1 MVIVKALKFSGVLA
15 AIITT
20 GISTTAAYAAINI
33 NVDTDE
39 GVKKIS
45 PYLYG
50 RNIFCNE
57 DRGDLNDITTT
68 LTEKDQANLETY
80 RQAGIRYLRM
90 NNGNNATKHN
100 WRMNLSSHPDYYN
113 NVYKHDWD
121 ISSKKILDNLPGVD
135 GMYAFQLAG
144 YVASTTA
151 YNFKDWDWKQSH
163 GGKNAKQALD
173 LAGNGTVA
181 DDGVTLIQAGDYSL
195 YLEEWPADS
204 TVELIKHWRDGLKYD
219 MSRFRYWSMDNE
231 MELWRG
237 THSDLP
243 YTYPDEAGNTVAA
256 DRMVDNYIAV
266 AKAAKAISPD
276 LKLTGPVAA
285 NEWSWCN
292 IAYDNS
298 TSFIK
303 APDRNYCWLEYFIKR
318 LGDEQKK
325 TTVQLLDVFDI
336 HWYPSEKDY
345 ESWMNWHRVFFDT
358 TYNYPGANGIKRA
371 NPTCKWDESITKE
384 YIFKRIADWMAE
396 YVGKDYKFT
405 FALTET
411 DFIADMDAMSR
422 ALAYASFMGT
432 FIDHGVEIFTPWT
445 WREGMYE
452 VVHLFSRYGH
462 ENRVQSTSSNDSL
475 VSAYSSLSNN
485 GDSLTVIFVNR
496 SQYNAQEVNLTIS
509 DFEAEN
515 GSAETLTLSGIT
527 GETFVSH
534 TNNALKKG
542 TVQVSN
548 NTISTSLPAKSIVAV
563 LFNGQGTVFPSSSST
578 SEESSSSIA
587 VVSSSSAS
595 DESSSSISTASS
607 SSTDVVSSSSV
618 LSVSS
623 SSISVVNSSSAMTAS
638 SSSTSVVIRSSAS
651 NQPTFDPDDTDYIVT
666 LPSKQFQHS
675 VTVQNRDIYIDGLQ
689 QNSRYALTNTLG
701 QVIRSGLW
709 NGAAGATLKLSVPA
723 TGRYIL
729 QVGGKSQLIVVK

>member
-1 MVIVKALKFSGVLA
+1 MVIVKTLKFSGILA
-15 AIITT
+15 AIITA
-20 GISTTAAYAAINI
+20 GISATAASAAINV
-33 NVDTDE
+33 NVDTDK

-57 DRGDLNDITTT
+57 DRGDLNDVVTT
-68 LTEKDQANLETY
+68 LSEKEQTNLETY

-100 WRMNLSSHPDYYN
+100 WRKNLSSHPDYYN

-144 YVASTTA
+144 YVASSTA

-163 GGKNAKQALD
+163 GGKNAKQTLD
-173 LAGNGTVA
+173 LAGGGTVD
-181 DDGVTLIQAGDYSL
+181 DDGVTLIHAGDYRL

-204 TVELIKHWRDGLKYD
+204 TVELIKHWRDDLKYD

-243 YTYPDEAGNTVAA
+243 YTYPNEDGNTVAA

-266 AKAAKAISPD
+266 AKAAKAINPD

-292 IAYDNS
+292 IAYDNNS
-298 TSFIK
+298 TSYVK
-303 APDRNYCWLEYFIKR
+303 ATDHKYCWLEYFIKR
-318 LGDEQKK
+318 LGEEQKR
-325 TTVQLLDVFDI
+325 TSVQLLDVFDI
-336 HWYPSEKDY
+336 HWYPTEKTY
-345 ESWMNWHRVFFDT
+345 ESWINWHRVFFDT
-358 TYNYPGANGIKRA
+358 TYVYPGGNGIRCADISTTGSCDWNTGKGVGYK
-371 NPTCKWDESITKE
+371 T
-384 YIFKRIADWMAE
+384 YIFKRITDWMKKYMGE
-396 YVGKDYKFT
+396 NYKYTLGF
-405 FALTET
+405 TET
-411 DFIADMDAMSR
+411 DFIGDMDAMSR

-475 VSAYSSLSNN
+475 VSAYSSISNK

-496 SQYNAQEVNLTIS
+496 
-509 DFEAEN
+509 AEN
-515 GSAETLTLSGIT
+515 NPQDVYLSLDGFKAENTANALTLSGIA

-534 TNNALKKG
+534 TSNGLKKNAVNVKMTG
-542 TVQVSN
+542 GMTNATENYANKFSM
-548 NTISTSLPAKSIVAV
+548 TLPAKSITAV
-563 LFNGQGTVFPSSSST
+563 LFTTNNPKVVDA
-578 SEESSSSIA
+578 IA
-587 VVSSSSAS
+587 T
-595 DESSSSISTASS
+595 TAVRPNYS
-607 SSTDVVSSSSV
+607 
-618 LSVSS
+618 
-623 SSISVVNSSSAMTAS
+623 
-638 SSSTSVVIRSSAS
+638 
-651 NQPTFDPDDTDYIVT
+651 VT
-666 LPSKQFQHS
+666 LQGREILVSG
-675 VTVQNRDIYIDGLQ
+675 IQ

-729 QVGGKSQLIVVK
+729 QVSGKSQTIVVK

>member
-1 MVIVKALKFSGVLA
+1 MVAVKALKFSGVLA

-20 GISTTAAYAAINI
+20 GISATAAYAAINI

-68 LTEKDQANLETY
+68 LTENDQANLETY

-100 WRMNLSSHPDYYN
+100 WRKNLSSHPDYYN

-144 YVASTTA
+144 YVASSTA

-163 GGKNAKQALD
+163 GGKNAKQTLD
-173 LAGNGTVA
+173 LAGGGTVA
-181 DDGVTLIQAGDYSL
+181 EDGTTLIQAGDYSL

-204 TVELIKHWRDGLKYD
+204 TVELVKHWRDELKYD
-219 MSRFRYWSMDNE
+219 MKRFQYWSMDNE
-231 MELWRG
+231 MELWRN

-243 YTYPDEAGNTVAA
+243 YIYPNEAGNTVAA

-298 TSFIK
+298 STTYIK
-303 APDRNYCWLEYFIKR
+303 STDKNYCWLEYFIKR
-318 LGDEQKK
+318 LGEEQKK
-325 TTVQLLDVFDI
+325 TSVQLLDVFDI
-336 HWYPSEKDY
+336 HWYPTEKNY
-345 ESWMNWHRVFFDT
+345 EAWMNWHRVFFDT
-358 TYNYPGANGIKRA
+358 TYVYPGGNGIRCADISTTGSCDWNTGKGVGYK
-371 NPTCKWDESITKE
+371 T
-384 YIFKRIADWMAE
+384 YIFKRIADWMKKYMGE
-396 YVGKDYKFT
+396 NYKYTLGF
-405 FALTET
+405 TET
-411 DFIADMDAMSR
+411 DFIADMDVMSR

-462 ENRVQSTSSNDSL
+462 ENRVESTSSNDSL
-475 VSAYSSLSNN
+475 VSAYSSISNM

-496 SQYNAQEVNLTIS
+496 AESAAQDVYLS
-509 DFEAEN
+509 LDGFKAEN
-515 GSAETLTLSGIT
+515 TANALTLSGIT

-534 TNNALKKG
+534 TSNALKKNAVNVMMAGG
-542 TVQVSN
+542 TTTATENYANKFSM
-548 NTISTSLPAKSIVAV
+548 TLPAKSITAV
-563 LFNGQGTVFPSSSST
+563 LLTTKNPTVIDAIATTAVRPKYSLTLQGR
-578 SEESSSSIA
+578 EIL
-587 VVSSSSAS
+587 VSG
-595 DESSSSISTASS
+595 I
-607 SSTDVVSSSSV
+607 
-618 LSVSS
+618 
-623 SSISVVNSSSAMTAS
+623 
-638 SSSTSVVIRSSAS
+638 
-651 NQPTFDPDDTDYIVT
+651 
-666 LPSKQFQHS
+666 
-675 VTVQNRDIYIDGLQ
+675 Q
-689 QNSRYALTNTLG
+689 QNSRYALANALG
-701 QVIRSGLW
+701 QVVSKGTWDGGSGVP
-709 NGAAGATLKLSVPA
+709 LKLVAPDA
-723 TGRYIL
+723 GVYMLKINGT
-729 QVGGKSQLIVVK
+729 SQTIRVK

>member
-1 MVIVKALKFSGVLA
+1 MGTVKTLKFSGVLA
-15 AIITT
+15 AIITA
-20 GISTTAAYAAINI
+20 GISATAASAAINV
-33 NVDTDE
+33 NVDTDK

-57 DRGDLNDITTT
+57 DRGDLNDVVTT
-68 LTEKDQANLETY
+68 LSEKEQTNLETY

-100 WRMNLSSHPDYYN
+100 WRKNLSSHPDYYN

-121 ISSKKILDNLPGVD
+121 VSSKKILENLPGVD

-144 YVASTTA
+144 YVASSTA

-163 GGKNAKQALD
+163 SGKNAKQTLD

-204 TVELIKHWRDGLKYD
+204 TVELIKHWRDDLKYD

-243 YTYPDEAGNTVAA
+243 YTYPNEDGNTVAA

-266 AKAAKAISPD
+266 AKAAKAINPD

-292 IAYDNS
+292 IAYDNES
-298 TSFIK
+298 TSYVK
-303 APDRNYCWLEYFIKR
+303 ATDRKYCWLEYFIKR

-345 ESWMNWHRVFFDT
+345 ETWMNWHRVFFDT
-358 TYNYPGANGIKRA
+358 TYVYPGGNGIRCADISTTGSCDWNTGKGVGYK
-371 NPTCKWDESITKE
+371 T
-384 YIFKRIADWMAE
+384 YIFKRIADWMKKYMGE
-396 YVGKDYKFT
+396 NYKYTLGF
-405 FALTET
+405 TET

-422 ALAYASFMGT
+422 ALAYASFIGT

-475 VSAYSSLSNN
+475 VSAYSSISNK

-496 SQYNAQEVNLTIS
+496 AEKDAQDVYLS
-509 DFEAEN
+509 LDGFKAEN
-515 GSAETLTLSGIT
+515 TANALTLSGIA

-534 TNNALKKG
+534 TSNALKKNAVNVKMTG
-542 TVQVSN
+542 GMTNATENYANKFSL
-548 NTISTSLPAKSIVAV
+548 TLPAKSITAV
-563 LFNGQGTVFPSSSST
+563 LFTTKNPKVVDAIATTAVRPNYSLTLQGR
-578 SEESSSSIA
+578 EIL
-587 VVSSSSAS
+587 VSG
-595 DESSSSISTASS
+595 I
-607 SSTDVVSSSSV
+607 
-618 LSVSS
+618 
-623 SSISVVNSSSAMTAS
+623 
-638 SSSTSVVIRSSAS
+638 
-651 NQPTFDPDDTDYIVT
+651 
-666 LPSKQFQHS
+666 
-675 VTVQNRDIYIDGLQ
+675 Q

-723 TGRYIL
+723 SGRYIL
-729 QVGGKSQLIVVK
+729 QVSGKSQMIVVK

>member
-1 MVIVKALKFSGVLA
+1 MVIVKTLKFSGILA
-15 AIITT
+15 AIITA
-20 GISTTAAYAAINI
+20 GISATAAYAAINI

-57 DRGDLNDITTT
+57 DRGDLNDVVTT
-68 LTEKDQANLETY
+68 LSEKEQTNLETY

-100 WRMNLSSHPDYYN
+100 WRKNLSSHPDYYN

-144 YVASTTA
+144 YVASSTA

-163 GGKNAKQALD
+163 GGKNAKQTLD
-173 LAGNGTVA
+173 LAGGGTVD

-204 TVELIKHWRDGLKYD
+204 TVELIKHWRDDLKYD

-243 YTYPDEAGNTVAA
+243 YTYPNEDGNTVAV

-292 IAYDNS
+292 IAYDNES
-298 TSFIK
+298 TSYVK
-303 APDRNYCWLEYFIKR
+303 ATDRKYCWLEYFIKR

-345 ESWMNWHRVFFDT
+345 ETWMNWHRVFFDT
-358 TYNYPGANGIKRA
+358 TYVYPGGNGIRCADISTTGSCDWNTGKGVGYK
-371 NPTCKWDESITKE
+371 T
-384 YIFKRIADWMAE
+384 YIFKRIADWMKKYMGE
-396 YVGKDYKFT
+396 NYKYTLGF
-405 FALTET
+405 TET

-475 VSAYSSLSNN
+475 VSAYSSISNK

-496 SQYNAQEVNLTIS
+496 AEKDAQDVYLS
-509 DFEAEN
+509 LDGFKAEN
-515 GSAETLTLSGIT
+515 TANALTLSGIA

-534 TNNALKKG
+534 TSNALKKNAVNVKMTG
-542 TVQVSN
+542 GMTNATENYANKFSM
-548 NTISTSLPAKSIVAV
+548 TLPAKSITAV
-563 LFNGQGTVFPSSSST
+563 LFTTKNPTVIDAIATTAVRPNYSLTLQGR
-578 SEESSSSIA
+578 EIL
-587 VVSSSSAS
+587 VSG
-595 DESSSSISTASS
+595 I
-607 SSTDVVSSSSV
+607 
-618 LSVSS
+618 
-623 SSISVVNSSSAMTAS
+623 
-638 SSSTSVVIRSSAS
+638 
-651 NQPTFDPDDTDYIVT
+651 
-666 LPSKQFQHS
+666 
-675 VTVQNRDIYIDGLQ
+675 Q

-729 QVGGKSQLIVVK
+729 QVGGKSQTIVVNK

>member
-1 MVIVKALKFSGVLA
+1 MVIVKTLKFSGILA
-15 AIITT
+15 AIITA
-20 GISTTAAYAAINI
+20 GISATAASAAINV
-33 NVDTDE
+33 NVDTDK

-57 DRGDLNDITTT
+57 DRGDLNDVVTT
-68 LTEKDQANLETY
+68 LSEKEQTNLETY

-100 WRMNLSSHPDYYN
+100 WRKNLSSHPDYYN

-144 YVASTTA
+144 YVASSTA

-163 GGKNAKQALD
+163 GGKNAKQTLD
-173 LAGNGTVA
+173 LAGGGTVD

-204 TVELIKHWRDGLKYD
+204 TVKIIPHWKDELKYD
-219 MSRFRYWSMDNE
+219 MKRFQYWSMDNE

-243 YTYPDEAGNTVAA
+243 YTYPNEDGNTVAA

-292 IAYDNS
+292 IAYDNNS
-298 TSFIK
+298 TSYVK
-303 APDRNYCWLEYFIKR
+303 ATDHKYCWLEYFIKR
-318 LGDEQKK
+318 LGEEQRK
-325 TTVQLLDVFDI
+325 TSVQLLDVFDI
-336 HWYPSEKDY
+336 HWYPTEKTY
-345 ESWMNWHRVFFDT
+345 ESWINWHRVFFDT
-358 TYNYPGANGIKRA
+358 TYVYPGGNGIRCADISTTGSCDWNTGKGVGYK
-371 NPTCKWDESITKE
+371 T
-384 YIFKRIADWMAE
+384 YIFKRITDWMKKYMGE
-396 YVGKDYKFT
+396 NYKYTLGF
-405 FALTET
+405 TET
-411 DFIADMDAMSR
+411 DFIGDMDAMSR

-475 VSAYSSLSNN
+475 VSAYSSISNK

-496 SQYNAQEVNLTIS
+496 
-509 DFEAEN
+509 AEN
-515 GSAETLTLSGIT
+515 YPQDVYLSLDGFKAENTANALTLSGIA

-534 TNNALKKG
+534 TSNGLKKNAVNVKMTG
-542 TVQVSN
+542 GMTN
-548 NTISTSLPAKSIVAV
+548 ATENYANKFAMTLPAKSITAV
-563 LFNGQGTVFPSSSST
+563 LFTTKNPTVIDAIAPVAARSNYSLTLQGR
-578 SEESSSSIA
+578 EIL
-587 VVSSSSAS
+587 VSG
-595 DESSSSISTASS
+595 I
-607 SSTDVVSSSSV
+607 
-618 LSVSS
+618 
-623 SSISVVNSSSAMTAS
+623 
-638 SSSTSVVIRSSAS
+638 
-651 NQPTFDPDDTDYIVT
+651 
-666 LPSKQFQHS
+666 
-675 VTVQNRDIYIDGLQ
+675 Q

-709 NGAAGATLKLSVPA
+709 NGAAGATLRLSVPA

-729 QVGGKSQLIVVK
+729 QIGGKSQMVVVNK

>member
-1 MVIVKALKFSGVLA
+1 MGTVKTLKFSGVLA
-15 AIITT
+15 AIITA
-20 GISTTAAYAAINI
+20 GISATAASAAINV
-33 NVDTDE
+33 NVDTDK

-50 RNIFCNE
+50 RNIYCNG
-57 DRGDLNDITTT
+57 DAGDLNDVVTT
-68 LTEKDQANLETY
+68 LSEKEQTNLETY

-100 WRMNLSSHPDYYN
+100 WRKNLSSHPDYYN
-113 NVYKHDWD
+113 NVYAHNWD
-121 ISSKKILDNLPGVD
+121 VSAKKILDNLPGVD

-144 YVASTTA
+144 YAASSTA

-163 GGKNAKQALD
+163 GGVNAKQSLD
-173 LAGNGTVA
+173 LAGGGTVA
-181 DDGVTLIQAGDYSL
+181 EDGTTQTKAGDYSL
-195 YLEEWPADS
+195 YLEKWPADS
-204 TVELIKHWRDGLKYD
+204 TVKIIPHWKDELKYD
-219 MSRFRYWSMDNE
+219 MKRFQYWSMDNE

-243 YTYPDEAGNTVAA
+243 YTYPNEDGNTVAA

-292 IAYDNS
+292 IAYDNNS
-298 TSFIK
+298 TSYVK
-303 APDRNYCWLEYFIKR
+303 ATDHKYCWLEYFIKR

-345 ESWMNWHRVFFDT
+345 ETWMNWHRVFFDT
-358 TYNYPGANGIKRA
+358 TYVYPGGNGIRCADISTTGSCDWNTGKGVGYK
-371 NPTCKWDESITKE
+371 T
-384 YIFKRIADWMAE
+384 YIFKRIADWMKKYMGE
-396 YVGKDYKFT
+396 KYKYTLGF
-405 FALTET
+405 TET
-411 DFIADMDAMSR
+411 DFISDMDAMSR

-475 VSAYSSLSNN
+475 VSAYSSISNK

-496 SQYNAQEVNLTIS
+496 AEKDAQDVNLTIS
-509 DFEAEN
+509 DFKAAG

-534 TNNALKKG
+534 TKNALKKG
-542 TVQVSN
+542 SVQVSN
-548 NTISTSLPAKSIVAV
+548 NTISTSLPAKSITAV
-563 LFNGQGTVFPSSSST
+563 LFKGQGSVPP
-578 SEESSSSIA
+578 
-587 VVSSSSAS
+587 SSSSAS
-595 DESSSSISTASS
+595 
-607 SSTDVVSSSSV
+607 
-618 LSVSS
+618 
-623 SSISVVNSSSAMTAS
+623 
-638 SSSTSVVIRSSAS
+638 VINNSSAS
-651 NQPTFDPDDTDYIVT
+651 NPGSSNSGNPDYIT
-666 LPSKQFQHS
+666 ALPGNLFQHS

-729 QVGGKSQLIVVK
+729 QVGGKSQTIVVK

>member
-1 MVIVKALKFSGVLA
+1 MVIVKTLKFSGILA
-15 AIITT
+15 AIITA
-20 GISTTAAYAAINI
+20 GISATAASAAINV
-33 NVDTDE
+33 NVDTDK

-57 DRGDLNDITTT
+57 DRGDLNDVVTT
-68 LTEKDQANLETY
+68 LSEKEQTNLETY

-100 WRMNLSSHPDYYN
+100 WRKNLSSHPDYYN

-144 YVASTTA
+144 YVASSTA

-163 GGKNAKQALD
+163 GGKNAKQTLD
-173 LAGNGTVA
+173 LAGGGTVD
-181 DDGVTLIQAGDYSL
+181 DDGVTLIHAGDYRL

-204 TVELIKHWRDGLKYD
+204 TVKIIPHWKDELKYD
-219 MSRFRYWSMDNE
+219 MKRFQYWSMDNE

-243 YTYPDEAGNTVAA
+243 YTYPNEDGNTVAA

-266 AKAAKAISPD
+266 AKAAKAINPD

-292 IAYDNS
+292 IAYDNNS
-298 TSFIK
+298 TSYVK
-303 APDRNYCWLEYFIKR
+303 ATDHKYCWLEYFIKR
-318 LGDEQKK
+318 LGEEQKR
-325 TTVQLLDVFDI
+325 TSVQLLDVFDI
-336 HWYPSEKDY
+336 HWYPTEKTY
-345 ESWMNWHRVFFDT
+345 ESWINWHRVFFDT
-358 TYNYPGANGIKRA
+358 TYVYPGGNGIRCADISTTGSCDWNTGKGVGYK
-371 NPTCKWDESITKE
+371 T
-384 YIFKRIADWMAE
+384 YIFKRITDWMKKYMGE
-396 YVGKDYKFT
+396 NYKYTLGF
-405 FALTET
+405 TET
-411 DFIADMDAMSR
+411 DFIGDMDAMSR

-475 VSAYSSLSNN
+475 VSAYSSISNK

-496 SQYNAQEVNLTIS
+496 
-509 DFEAEN
+509 AEN
-515 GSAETLTLSGIT
+515 NPQDVYLSLDGFKAENTANALTLSGIA

-534 TNNALKKG
+534 TSNGLKKNAVNVKMTG
-542 TVQVSN
+542 GMTNATENYANKFSM
-548 NTISTSLPAKSIVAV
+548 TLPAKSITAV
-563 LFNGQGTVFPSSSST
+563 LLTTNNPKVVDA
-578 SEESSSSIA
+578 IA
-587 VVSSSSAS
+587 T
-595 DESSSSISTASS
+595 TAVRPNYS
-607 SSTDVVSSSSV
+607 
-618 LSVSS
+618 
-623 SSISVVNSSSAMTAS
+623 
-638 SSSTSVVIRSSAS
+638 
-651 NQPTFDPDDTDYIVT
+651 VT
-666 LPSKQFQHS
+666 LQGREILVSG
-675 VTVQNRDIYIDGLQ
+675 IQ

-729 QVGGKSQLIVVK
+729 QVGGKSQMVVVNK